1 MSPETLTSPADAT
14 VVVGSEGRRR
24 RIAARLQARNW
35 MVLLRVLLGLGVL
48 LAWELASDRL
58 IGSFWISSPSR
69 IAGYFMTILL
79 SGELAGH
86 MGVTLLAASSGYVIG
101 AAGGVIVGFLLAEL
115 PLLAYVLEPY
125 IQAFYGIPRIA
136 LAPLFIIWFGIG
148 IMSKIVLVI
157 LVVFFLV
164 FGSTYSGVKNVEPA
178 LINIVRI
185 FGGSSWDVVRKVTLP
200 ASLPWIVSG
209 LQLSVPYALV
219 AAVTGEFIASSK
231 GIGYMIAL
239 HSNLFFT
246 TGAMTGIV
254 VLAVTVLAASLLIM
268 RLERRLL
275 RWRPRAV
282 REEDKVSEIY

>member
-1 MSPETLTSPADAT
+1 
-14 VVVGSEGRRR
+14 
-24 RIAARLQARNW
+24 
-35 MVLLRVLLGLGVL
+35 VLLGLAL
-48 LAWELASDRL
+48 LAAWELAADRL

-69 IAGYFMTILL
+69 IARYFLTIAQ
-79 SGELAGH
+79 SGELFGH
-86 MGVTLLAASSGYVIG
+86 MGVTFLAASSGYAIG
-101 AAGGVIVGFLLAEL
+101 AASGVIVGFLLAEL
-115 PLLAYVLEPY
+115 PLVAYVLEPY

-148 IMSKIVLVI
+148 IMSKVVLVV

-164 FGSTYSGVKNVEPA
+164 FANTYSGVKNVDPA
-178 LINIVRI
+178 LINVVRI
-185 FGGSSWDVVRKVTLP
+185 FGGGPWDVVRKVTLP

-219 AAVTGEFIASSK
+219 GAVTGEFIASSK

-254 VLAVTVLAASLLIM
+254 VLAVTVLVASLLIM

-275 RWRPRAV
+275 RWRPRAL
-282 REEDKVSEIY
+282 REEDKASEIY